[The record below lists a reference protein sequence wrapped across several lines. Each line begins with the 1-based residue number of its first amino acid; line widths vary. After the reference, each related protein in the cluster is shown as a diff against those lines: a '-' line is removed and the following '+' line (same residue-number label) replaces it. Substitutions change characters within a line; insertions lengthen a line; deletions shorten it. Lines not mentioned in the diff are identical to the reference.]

1 MENPSRIKDFTYYV
15 LNKAEY
21 LSFMN
26 HVIDLVKE
34 PIEEGSPDEISM
46 LAENGVPEL
55 GLEKEFIEAFEVD
68 LLAMADVVD
77 ESRIA
82 QETESLGNLDT
93 DRDNI
98 ATYITTRVTRSK
110 ALPIK
115 AERDAG
121 QHLLNVIKPY
131 IGIARSPRE
140 QETAKIRGLV
150 LDLRKPENAPH
161 VETLGLT
168 NYIDQLEET
177 NEAYDKLSKQRTQN
191 RSINKKE
198 SATDLRVKIDS
209 HYDTLTLRAQ
219 SFAVAQPSERG
230 TRFVKA
236 INQLIDETMAA
247 HNQRM
252 GQRKKETTGQIPD
265 DGGSPEEI

>member
-1 MENPSRIKDFTYYV
+1 M
-15 LNKAEY
+15 
-21 LSFMN
+21 
-26 HVIDLVKE
+26 
-34 PIEEGSPDEISM
+34 
-46 LAENGVPEL
+46 
-55 GLEKEFIEAFEVD
+55 
-68 LLAMADVVD
+68 
-77 ESRIA
+77 
-82 QETESLGNLDT
+82 
-93 DRDNI
+93 
-98 ATYITTRVTRSK
+98 
-110 ALPIK
+110 
-115 AERDAG
+115 
-121 QHLLNVIKPY
+121 
-131 IGIARSPRE
+131 
-140 QETAKIRGLV
+140 

>member
-34 PIEEGSPDEISM
+34 PIEEGSPGEISM

-55 GLEKEFIEAFEVD
+55 GLEKEFIETFEVD

-121 QHLLNVIKPY
+121 QHLLTYTNRRKVRHLEFRLFDNADQRLFRCEFLRTRHHHPQRESHSAHDPHTPSYATETVIFRHL
-131 IGIARSPRE
+131 I
-140 QETAKIRGLV
+140 
-150 LDLRKPENAPH
+150 
-161 VETLGLT
+161 
-168 NYIDQLEET
+168 
-177 NEAYDKLSKQRTQN
+177 
-191 RSINKKE
+191 SI
-198 SATDLRVKIDS
+198 
-209 HYDTLTLRAQ
+209 
-219 SFAVAQPSERG
+219 
-230 TRFVKA
+230 
-236 INQLIDETMAA
+236 
-247 HNQRM
+247 
-252 GQRKKETTGQIPD
+252 
-265 DGGSPEEI
+265 